1 MTQTIEW
8 NNLQVFFKNSII
20 DKNQRVVRREKVIID
35 SHAHYDDDAF
45 TEDREELLQ
54 RLPEAGIEA
63 VVNIGANIERSR
75 ESIALSEQYN
85 HVYATVGVHPDD
97 IGEFSLEKIE
107 ELRALAKHEKVV
119 AIGEFGLDYSRDE
132 CDKEAQ
138 KQWFE
143 AQLELARECD
153 LPIVIHSRDAAKDT
167 LDILKG
173 PYGTG
178 QRGIIHCYS
187 YSVEV
192 AREFLGLGYLFG
204 IGGVATFKNAKKL
217 KEAIEEIPLERIVL
231 ETDCPYLAPTPYRG
245 KRNDSTYLPLIAEEI
260 ATIKQIDVET
270 VIQVTRKNAKT
281 IYQLK
286 E

>member
-1 MTQTIEW
+1 M
-8 NNLQVFFKNSII
+8 
-20 DKNQRVVRREKVIID
+20 IID

-45 TEDREELLQ
+45 TEDREELL
-54 RLPEAGIEA
+54 RGLPEAGIEA

-75 ESIALSEQYN
+75 ESIALSEQYA

-97 IGEFSLEKIE
+97 IGELSLEKIE
-107 ELRALAKHEKVV
+107 ELRELAKHKKVV
-119 AIGEFGLDYSRDE
+119 AIGEFGLDYSRE
-132 CDKEAQ
+132 EHDKEIQ
-138 KQWFE
+138 KKWFQ
-143 AQLELARECD
+143 AQLELALECN

-167 LDILKG
+167 LEMLKG
-173 PYGTG
+173 PYGKG

-192 AREFLGLGYLFG
+192 AREFLKLGYSFG

-217 KEAIEEIPLERIVL
+217 KEAIAEIPLERIVL

-260 ATIKQIDVET
+260 ATIKEIDVEM
-270 VIQVTRKNAKT
+270 VIQVTTKNART
-281 IYQLK
+281 IYQLN